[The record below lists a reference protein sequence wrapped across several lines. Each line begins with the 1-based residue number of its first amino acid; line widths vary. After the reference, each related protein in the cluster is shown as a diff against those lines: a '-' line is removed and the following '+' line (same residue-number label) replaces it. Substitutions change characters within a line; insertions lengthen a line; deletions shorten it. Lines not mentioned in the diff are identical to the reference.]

1 MQLSEKFNTFA
12 RKDYM
17 IHRIIR
23 KQITEASDL
32 NKVILIWGARRVGK
46 TTLVKSIIEN
56 LPDAKYFNCELLQN
70 KEALETTNSEL
81 LSAFL
86 GNYKH
91 LVFDEA
97 QNIANIGMILKIIHD
112 TFPHKKIIA
121 TGSSSFH
128 LQQQS
133 GEPLTGR
140 SREFIMTPLS
150 FEEVVEYE
158 DMITAHAKIE
168 NILRF
173 GLYPEIYGKSEQF
186 AIDELENIASNYL
199 FKDILQFENLK
210 KPDVLYNLIRAL
222 AFQIGSEVSLNELS
236 NKTGVHVNTV
246 KRYIELLEQ
255 NYVIF
260 RLHALSNNPRNEIGK
275 SQKIYFYD
283 CGIRNALIR
292 NYNPLNLRNDIGQLW
307 ENFVVSEKRKMI
319 FNYKRYANCWFWRN
333 YQKKEIDYIE
343 EQNNTYELFECKYNA
358 KKQVDIPKDFVKHY
372 KNFTFNV
379 VHIENYWKFLT
390 TKL

>member
-1 MQLSEKFNTFA
+1 MIKRTIRQQIIKALS
-12 RKDYM
+12 
-17 IHRIIR
+17 
-23 KQITEASDL
+23 L

-56 LPDAKYFNCELLQN
+56 LPDSKYFNCELLQN

-81 LSAFL
+81 LAAFL
-86 GNYKH
+86 GSYRY

-97 QNIANIGMILKIIHD
+97 QSITNIGMILKIIHD
-112 TFPHKKIIA
+112 TFPDKKIIA

-150 FEEVVEYE
+150 FEEVVEFE

-168 NILRF
+168 NMLRF
-173 GLYPEIYGKSEQF
+173 GSYPEIYGRSENF
-186 AIDELENIASNYL
+186 SIDELENIASNYL

-210 KPDVLYNLIRAL
+210 KPDVLYHLVRAL
-222 AFQIGSEVSLNELS
+222 AFQIGSEVSYNELS
-236 NKTGVHVNTV
+236 NKIGVHVNTV

-260 RLHALSNNPRNEIGK
+260 RLPALSNNPRNEIGK

-292 NYNPLNLRNDIGQLW
+292 NYNPLGLRNDIGQLW
-307 ENFVVSEKRKMI
+307 ENFIVSERRKMN
-319 FNYKRYANCWFWRN
+319 FNYRRYVNSWFWRN

-343 EQNNTYELFECKYNA
+343 EHNNTYDLFECKYNA
-358 KKQVDIPKDFVKHY
+358 NKRVNVPKDFEKHY
-372 KNFTFNV
+372 KNYTFNV
-379 VHIENYWKFLT
+379 VDIDNYWKFLT
-390 TKL
+390 PL

>member
-1 MQLSEKFNTFA
+1 
-12 RKDYM
+12 M
-17 IHRIIR
+17 IKRTIHQ
-23 KQITEASDL
+23 QITEALNL

-81 LSAFL
+81 LAAFL
-86 GNYKH
+86 GNYRY

-97 QNIANIGMILKIIHD
+97 QNITNIGMTLKVIHD
-112 TFPHKKIIA
+112 TFPDKKIIA

-150 FEEVVEYE
+150 FEEVVEHE
-158 DMITAHAKIE
+158 DLITAHAKIE

-173 GLYPEIYGKSEQF
+173 GLYPEIYGKSENF
-186 AIDELENIASNYL
+186 AIDELDNIASNYL

-210 KPDVLYNLIRAL
+210 KPDVLYHLVRAL
-222 AFQIGSEVSLNELS
+222 AFQTGSEVSYNELS
-236 NKTGVHVNTV
+236 NKIGVHVNTV

-255 NYVIF
+255 NYVVF
-260 RLHALSNNPRNEIGK
+260 RLTALSNNPRNEIGK
-275 SQKIYFYD
+275 GQKIYFSD

-292 NYNPLNLRNDIGQLW
+292 NFNPLSFRNDVGQLW
-307 ENFVVSEKRKMI
+307 ENFIVSEKRKMI
-319 FNYKRYANCWFWRN
+319 FNHRTHVNSWFWRN
-333 YQKKEIDYIE
+333 YQKMEIDYIE
-343 EQNNTYELFECKYNA
+343 EQNNSYQLYECKFNP
-358 KKQVDIPKDFVKHY
+358 KKKAIVPKDFENHY
-372 KNFTFNV
+372 TNYTFNV
-379 VHIENYWKFLT
+379 VHIENYWKYLMA
-390 TKL
+390 KQ

>member
-1 MQLSEKFNTFA
+1 MLENQCAMINRTLKSQIIETF
-12 RKDYM
+12 
-17 IHRIIR
+17 
-23 KQITEASDL
+23 DL

-56 LPDAKYFNCELLQN
+56 LPDAKYLNCELLQN

-81 LSAFL
+81 LAAFL
-86 GNYKH
+86 GKSRY

-97 QNIANIGMILKIIHD
+97 QSIQNMGTILKIIHD
-112 TFPHKKIIA
+112 TFPDKKIIA
-121 TGSSSFH
+121 TGSSSFQLH
-128 LQQQS
+128 QQS

-150 FEEVVEYE
+150 FEEAVEHE
-158 DMITAHAKIE
+158 DLITAHARIE

-173 GLYPEIYGKSEQF
+173 GLYPEIYAKSESF
-186 AIDELENIASNYL
+186 VIDELENIASNYL

-210 KPDVLYNLIRAL
+210 KADLLFNLIKAL
-222 AFQIGSEVSLNELS
+222 AFQIGSEVSYNELS
-236 NKTGVHVNTV
+236 NKLGVHVNTV
-246 KRYIELLEQ
+246 KRYIELLEL

-260 RLHALSNNPRNEIGK
+260 RLPALSNNPRNEIGK

-283 CGIRNALIR
+283 CGIRNAVIR
-292 NYNPLNLRNDIGQLW
+292 NFNPLSLRNDKGQLW

-319 FNYKRYANCWFWRN
+319 YNHKRYVNTWFWRN

-343 EQNNTYELFECKYNA
+343 EQNNSFELFECKYNA
-358 KKQVDIPKDFVKHY
+358 KKNPIVPKDFEKHY
-372 KNFTFNV
+372 NNYTFN
-379 VHIENYWKFLT
+379 IISIDNYWKYLT
-390 TKL
+390 TIN

>member
-1 MQLSEKFNTFA
+1 
-12 RKDYM
+12 M
-17 IHRIIR
+17 IQRTIR
-23 KQITEASDL
+23 KQIMEALDL

-46 TTLVKSIIEN
+46 TTLVKSIIDK

-70 KEALETTNSEL
+70 KEALQTTNSEL
-81 LSAFL
+81 LAAFL
-86 GNYKH
+86 GKYKY

-97 QNIANIGMILKIIHD
+97 QSIANIGVILKIIHD
-112 TFPHKKIIA
+112 TFPEKKIIA

-150 FEEVVEYE
+150 FEEVVEFE
-158 DMITAHAKIE
+158 DMIAAHAKTE

-173 GLYPEIYGKSEQF
+173 GLYPEIYGKSESF
-186 AIDELENIASNYL
+186 ASDELENIASNYL

-236 NKTGVHVNTV
+236 NKVGVHVNTV

-260 RLHALSNNPRNEIGK
+260 RLQALSNNPRNEIGK
-275 SQKIYFYD
+275 SQKI
-283 CGIRNALIR
+283 
-292 NYNPLNLRNDIGQLW
+292 
-307 ENFVVSEKRKMI
+307 
-319 FNYKRYANCWFWRN
+319 
-333 YQKKEIDYIE
+333 
-343 EQNNTYELFECKYNA
+343 
-358 KKQVDIPKDFVKHY
+358 
-372 KNFTFNV
+372 
-379 VHIENYWKFLT
+379 
-390 TKL
+390 

>member
-1 MQLSEKFNTFA
+1 VQLGEIFNNFA
-12 RKDYM
+12 RNNYM
-17 IHRIIR
+17 IDRTIR
-23 KQITEASDL
+23 KQITEALDL

-46 TTLVKSIIEN
+46 TTLVKAIIEN

-81 LSAFL
+81 LAAFL
-86 GNYKH
+86 GKYKY

-97 QNIANIGMILKIIHD
+97 QSITNIGLILKIIHD
-112 TFPHKKIIA
+112 TFPDKKIIA

-128 LQQQS
+128 LRHKS

-150 FEEVVEYE
+150 FEEVVEFE
-158 DMITAHAKIE
+158 DMITAQARME

-173 GLYPEIYGKSEQF
+173 GLYPEIYGKSENF
-186 AIDELENIASNYL
+186 AMDELENIASNYL

-292 NYNPLNLRNDIGQLW
+292 NYNPLSLRNDIGQLW
-307 ENFVVSEKRKMI
+307 ENFIVSERRKI
-319 FNYKRYANCWFWRN
+319 NFNHIRYVNSWFWRN
-333 YQKKEIDYIE
+333 YQKKEVDYIE
-343 EQNNTYELFECKYNA
+343 EQNNTYDLFECKYNA
-358 KKQVDIPKDFVKHY
+358 KNKAVIPKDFEKHY
-372 KNFTFNV
+372 KNYTFNV

-390 TKL
+390 TKP

>member
-1 MQLSEKFNTFA
+1 MINRILKNQIIETF
-12 RKDYM
+12 
-17 IHRIIR
+17 
-23 KQITEASDL
+23 EL

-46 TTLVKSIIEN
+46 TTLVKSVVEN
-56 LPDAKYFNCELLQN
+56 FTDARYLNCELLQN
-70 KEALETTNSEL
+70 KEALETSNSEIL
-81 LSAFL
+81 ASFL
-86 GNYKH
+86 GKSRY

-97 QNIANIGMILKIIHD
+97 QSIKNIGGILKIIHD
-112 TFPHKKIIA
+112 TFPEKKIIA

-128 LQQQS
+128 LHQQS

-158 DMITAHAKIE
+158 DMITANARIE

-173 GLYPEIYGKSEQF
+173 GLYPEIYTKSESF
-186 AIDELENIASNYL
+186 VIDELENIVSNYL

-210 KPDVLYNLIRAL
+210 KPDVLYNLIKAL
-222 AFQIGSEVSLNELS
+222 AFQIGSEVSYNELS
-236 NKTGVHVNTV
+236 NKVGVHVNTV

-260 RLHALSNNPRNEIGK
+260 RLPALSNNPRNEIGK

-283 CGIRNALIR
+283 CGIRNAVIR
-292 NYNPLNLRNDIGQLW
+292 NFNPLSHRNDIGQLW
-307 ENFVVSEKRKMI
+307 ENFVVSEKRKI
-319 FNYKRYANCWFWRN
+319 NLNHKRYVNSYFWRN

-343 EQNNTYELFECKYNA
+343 EQNNKYDLFECKYNA
-358 KKQVDIPKDFVKHY
+358 KKKVFVPKDFEKHY
-372 KNFTFNV
+372 SNYTFN
-379 VHIENYWKFLT
+379 IISLDNYWKHLT
-390 TKL
+390 TIN